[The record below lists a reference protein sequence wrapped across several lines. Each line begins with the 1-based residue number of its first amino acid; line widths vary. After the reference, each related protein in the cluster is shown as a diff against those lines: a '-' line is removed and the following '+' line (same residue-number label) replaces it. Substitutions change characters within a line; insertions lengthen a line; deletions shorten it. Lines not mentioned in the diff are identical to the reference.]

1 MKVRTLLLFILY
13 VVIVICLTPVLIV
26 FMILKIR
33 EPLLAIAKGVMR
45 LSRKILG
52 LRLDVSG
59 REQVDRTK
67 AYIFMPNHLSFIDGP
82 LLFMLIPHPVR
93 VILKKEIFRIPV
105 VGTGMRHVE
114 FVPVDRKGIKGGK
127 ASIERAARLMKD
139 KGYSFL
145 IFPEGTRS
153 LDGNLQKFKRGGFF
167 LALESGAPIVPVAI
181 QGTFEIMPK
190 KSFFVRKGRIRVIFR
205 PPIPVQ
211 GYDQA
216 HLADLMDKVR
226 TSIQDAGQ
234 KEES

>member
-1 MKVRTLLLFILY
+1 
-13 VVIVICLTPVLIV
+13 
-26 FMILKIR
+26 
-33 EPLLAIAKGVMR
+33 
-45 LSRKILG
+45 
-52 LRLDVSG
+52 
-59 REQVDRTK
+59 
-67 AYIFMPNHLSFIDGP
+67 
-82 LLFMLIPHPVR
+82 MLIPHPVR

-105 VGTGMRHVE
+105 VGTGMRHIE

-145 IFPEGTRS
+145 VFPEGTRS

-190 KSFFVRKGRIRVIFR
+190 KSFFVRKGRIRVVFR

-211 GYDQA
+211 GYDQD
-216 HLADLMDKVR
+216 HLAGLMDKVR

>member
-33 EPLLAIAKGVMR
+33 EPLLTIAKGVMR

-82 LLFMLIPHPVR
+82 LLFMLIPHSVR